1 MKQIKIDKDTRITFE
16 AENYVLER
24 RVKTKLKSGG
34 EKSVNKYKWIVD
46 GYFGSLIP
54 LALEYINASPSK
66 RKQAPVQSLQEVI
79 DTIKSAEQRITKIIK
94 KIK

>member
-16 AENYVLER
+16 PENYILQR
-24 RVKTKLKSGG
+24 RIKTKPKNS
-34 EKSVNKYKWIVD
+34 KKPTTKYNWKTD
-46 GYFGSLIP
+46 GYFGDLVS

-79 DTIKSAEQRITKIIK
+79 DTIKGAEKRITKIIK